1 MVEHHLD
8 TVGVGG
14 SIPPVPTMR
23 LAGNGTQVIEVNPSD
38 IPVGRPL
45 WEYIKAKDLK
55 QIIAAK
61 LDDKIIDVHTP
72 VKTAPTTAVFLTAE
86 DKDSLFVLRHSA
98 AHVMAEAVKKLF
110 PTAQVTIGPATET
123 GFYYDYDYE
132 PGFTVED
139 LEKIEAKMREIA
151 ATRAPFRRTVV
162 SREEMKKL
170 FADMG
175 EHFKV
180 EIIDG
185 IPGSDEL
192 SYYKQGEFLDL
203 CRGPHL
209 PHTGFMK
216 GIKLTHTAGAYWR
229 GDENNKMLRRIYGV
243 AYFSEAELKKHLE
256 QQEEA
261 KKRDHRK
268 LGRELELFGFHPF
281 APASP
286 FFLPKGTIVY
296 NAMVEF
302 MRSVYRQRG
311 YQEVITPQIFDADLF
326 KKSGHYDNY
335 RDNMYFASTHDS
347 TEKDEA
353 DAREFSA
360 KPMNCP
366 SHCLIF
372 GMHKHSY
379 RGLPYRMADFGRLH
393 RYERSGV
400 TAGLTRVRTF
410 CQDDAHIFCTVAQ
423 MRDEMLAFIDLVG
436 EIYPAFGITEWDV
449 KLATRPEK
457 SIGSD
462 EAWNLAENSLAQAM
476 NERGIKFEILKGEG
490 AFYGPKIE
498 FHIKDAIGRSWQLG
512 TLQVDFAM
520 PERFELS
527 YVDSDNSEKRPLML
541 HRAIFGSL
549 ERFFGV
555 YLEHTSG
562 NFPGFLAPEQVRIIA
577 VSNDQ
582 NGYAQEVL
590 EKLLNQGIR
599 AGLDISNEKLGAKIR
614 DAQLMKVPYAAV
626 VGKKEVSERLLA
638 IRKRGGEDLGAKP
651 LEEAIAFIVKESA
664 PPALKSVVK
673 AGS

>member
-1 MVEHHLD
+1 M
-8 TVGVGG
+8 
-14 SIPPVPTMR
+14 P
-23 LAGNGTQVIEVNPSD
+23 VIEVSPSE
-38 IPVGRPL
+38 IPVGKAL

-55 QIIAAK
+55 QIVAARV
-61 LDDKIIDVHTP
+61 DDQIVDVHTP
-72 VKTAPTTAVFLTAE
+72 IKATPKSVQLLQPD
-86 DKDSLFVLRHSA
+86 DKDSLMVLRHST

-110 PTAQVTIGPATET
+110 PKAQVTIGPATDS

-132 PGFTVED
+132 PGFSPED
-139 LEKIEAKMREIA
+139 LEKIEAMMRTIA
-151 ATRAPFRRTVV
+151 QTRAPFRRFTM
-162 SREEMKKL
+162 SRDEMKKM

-180 EIIDG
+180 EIVDG
-185 IPGSDEL
+185 IPANDEL
-192 SYYKQGEFLDL
+192 SYYKQGEFVDL

-209 PHTGFMK
+209 PHTGYMK

-229 GDENNKMLRRIYGV
+229 GDEKNKMLRRIYGV
-243 AYFSEAELKKHLE
+243 VFFSEAELKKHLE

-268 LGRELELFGFHPF
+268 LGKELELFGFHPW

-286 FFLPKGTIVY
+286 FFMPKGALVY
-296 NAMVEF
+296 NQLVEY
-302 MRSVYRQRG
+302 MRGVYEQRG
-311 YQEVITPQIFDADLF
+311 YQEVITPQIFDAELF
-326 KKSGHYDNY
+326 KRSGHYDNY
-335 RDNMYFASTHDS
+335 RDNMYFASTHAS
-347 TEKDEA
+347 TETDEQ
-353 DAREFSA
+353 DAREFSS

-366 SHCLIF
+366 GHCLLY

-379 RGLPYRMADFGRLH
+379 RALPYRMADFGRLH

-410 CQDDAHIFCTVAQ
+410 CQDDAHIFCTMGQ
-423 MRDEMLAFIDLVG
+423 MQSEMLAFIDLVG
-436 EIYPAFGITEWDV
+436 EVYPAFGISEWEV

-462 EAWNLAENSLAQAM
+462 EAWTLAEKSLHDALNQRA
-476 NERGIKFEILKGEG
+476 IKYEVLKGEG

-512 TLQVDFAM
+512 TLQVDFAL
-520 PERFELS
+520 PERFDLT

-555 YLEHTSG
+555 YLEHTGG
-562 NFPGFLAPEQVRIIA
+562 NFPGFLAPEQVRVIP
-577 VSNDQ
+577 VSGDQ
-582 NGYAQEVL
+582 NPYAQEVL
-590 EKLLNQGIR
+590 EILLNQGIR

-614 DAQLMKVPYAAV
+614 DAQLMKVPYAGV
-626 VGKKEVSERLLA
+626 VGKKEVSERRLA
-638 IRKRGGEDLGAKP
+638 IRKRGGEDLGALP
-651 LEEAIAFIVKESA
+651 LEEAVAFLVKESA
-664 PPALKSVVK
+664 APKLGTPKGV
-673 AGS
+673 